1 MAASDNVSELPE
13 SLTSRSLVPR
23 QGVLT
28 LSGYG
33 IVVRVERGHLILKD
47 AIGPEKREAR
57 FARIGH
63 GLRRL
68 VVIGNDGMISLSALR
83 WLHDQKAAFV
93 MLERSGKLLTAVGPV
108 GPKDSRLRRA
118 QALAPTNG
126 PAVSIARALLVQKLH
141 AQERIAR
148 QQLNAHTVADAIQH
162 EREMLP
168 VLTTIDAL
176 RWAEARAALAYW
188 SAWRDIR
195 VTFPNVALARV
206 PAHWRMF
213 GARRSPLTGSGR
225 LAVNPP
231 NAMLNYLYAILES
244 EARIA
249 AVAVG
254 LDPNLGMLH
263 ADTESRPSLACDL
276 MEVVRTAADEFVLN
290 WITRQT
296 LRREWF
302 FEERD
307 GNCRLMA
314 GFAARLSEAGPGL
327 ASAVVPVAEK
337 VAKVLTSNRKSA
349 VSFEA
354 LSVSKRRRPESF
366 LDKPGASR
374 PLPPIPRVCGRCGRT
389 RMAGVKICKKC
400 SDVESAKVFGSVLAE
415 GRRTCN
421 SPEAQAKRA
430 ATRRRNADAERRWN
444 PGDLPKWLTADV
456 FERRVVPVLR
466 TLRTSQVSRCLASS
480 VAYAALVRA
489 GTRTPHPRH
498 WQALAELC
506 RLELHQSERNIDGFF
521 RSPNPLLRSSPVGFP
536 RHDSTG

>member
-1 MAASDNVSELPE
+1 MAASATVPELSE
-13 SLTSRSLVPR
+13 SLNSRPLVPR

-33 IVVRVERGHLILKD
+33 IVARVERGHLILRD
-47 AIGPEKREAR
+47 AIGAEQREAC

-63 GLRRL
+63 GLRRV

-93 MLERSGKLLTAVGPV
+93 MLDRSGKLLSAVGPV

-118 QALAPTNG
+118 QALAPSNG
-126 PAVSIARALLVQKLH
+126 TALAIARALLVQKLH

-148 QQLNAHTVADAIQH
+148 LHLNANAVGDTIRD
-162 EREMLP
+162 ERAVLP
-168 VLTTIDAL
+168 TLDRIDAL

-188 SAWRDIR
+188 SAWREVR
-195 VTFPNVALARV
+195 VTFPNSALARV
-206 PAHWRMF
+206 PAHWRVF

-231 NAMLNYLYAILES
+231 NAMLNYLYAVLES

-263 ADTESRPSLACDL
+263 ADTDSRPSLACDL
-276 MEVVRTAADEFVLN
+276 MEAVRTHVDEYVLN

-314 GFAARLSEAGPGL
+314 GFAARLAEAAPGL
-327 ASAVVPVAEK
+327 ASAVVPVAES
-337 VAKVLTSNRKSA
+337 VASALTRGRNG
-349 VSFEA
+349 VPFEA
-354 LSVSKRRRPESF
+354 TGTRARRRPDSF
-366 LDKPGASR
+366 LDKSGVNR
-374 PLPPIPRVCGRCGRT
+374 RLPAIPQVCPRCGRALRRGLGRCPTCAADDLEKTVPEVLKATRLTESSTEEPAT
-389 RMAGVKICKKC
+389 RM
-400 SDVESAKVFGSVLAE
+400 SAQL
-415 GRRTCN
+415 
-421 SPEAQAKRA
+421 
-430 ATRRRNADAERRWN
+430 RNAEAAREWN
-444 PGDLPKWLTADV
+444 PENLPGWLTQD
-456 FERRVVPVLR
+456 FYR
-466 TLRTSQVSRCLASS
+466 TRILVEVKRIRTVY
-480 VAYAALVRA
+480 VARYLSWSESYAGAVRS
-489 GTRTPHPRH
+489 GKVIPHPRH
-498 WQALAELC
+498 WQALATLVGITQASD
-506 RLELHQSERNIDGFF
+506 LG
-521 RSPNPLLRSSPVGFP
+521 NPSS
-536 RHDSTG
+536 S

>member
-1 MAASDNVSELPE
+1 MAASDTVPELLD
-13 SLTSRSLVPR
+13 SLNSRPLTPR

-33 IVVRVERGHLILKD
+33 IVARVERGHLILRD
-47 AIGPEKREAR
+47 AIGHEQREAR

-68 VVIGNDGMISLSALR
+68 VVIGNDGMISLAALR

-118 QALAPTNG
+118 QALAQSNG
-126 PAVSIARALLVQKLH
+126 TALSIARALLVQKLH
-141 AQERIAR
+141 AQERIAL
-148 QQLNAHTVADAIQH
+148 QHLNAHAIADSIRDERALLPTLDAIN
-162 EREMLP
+162 
-168 VLTTIDAL
+168 AL

-188 SAWRDIR
+188 SAWRDVR
-195 VTFPNVALARV
+195 VMFPNSALGRV
-206 PAHWRMF
+206 PAHWRAF

-249 AVAVG
+249 AIAVG

-263 ADTESRPSLACDL
+263 ADTDSRPSLACDL
-276 MEVVRTAADEFVLN
+276 MEAVRTHVDEYVLN

-314 GFAARLSEAGPGL
+314 GFAARLAEAAPGL
-327 ASAVVPVAEK
+327 ASAVVPVAES
-337 VAKVLTSNRKSA
+337 VAKALTRGRA
-349 VSFEA
+349 EMFTLDPPTRA
-354 LSVSKRRRPESF
+354 KRRRPDSF
-366 LDKPGASR
+366 LDKPDSNRA
-374 PLPPIPRVCGRCGRT
+374 LPAIPRVCVRCGLILR
-389 RMAGVKICKKC
+389 RGFELCRKC
-400 SDVESAKVFGSVLAE
+400 ADADSAKSFPAVLAKARLAAH
-415 GRRTCN
+415 GRGAQTKRT
-421 SPEAQAKRA
+421 ETQ
-430 ATRRRNADAERRWN
+430 RRNAKAIRQWN
-444 PGDLPKWLTADV
+444 PKALPDWLTAEV
-456 FERRVVPVLR
+456 FVRRVVPALR
-466 TLRTSQVSRCLASS
+466 DMRTVDVARCLASS
-480 VAYAALVRA
+480 ESYAAQVRR
-489 GTRTPHPRH
+489 GEREPHRRH
-498 WQALAELC
+498 WLKLAELC
-506 RLELHQSERNIDGFF
+506 GLSDR
-521 RSPNPLLRSSPVGFP
+521 
-536 RHDSTG
+536 DSA

>member
-1 MAASDNVSELPE
+1 MAASNTVPE
-13 SLTSRSLVPR
+13 PSGSLNSWPLVPR

-33 IVVRVERGHLILKD
+33 IVVRVERGHLILRD
-47 AIGPEKREAR
+47 AIGQERREAR

-118 QALAPTNG
+118 QALAPSNG
-126 PAVSIARALLVQKLH
+126 VALSISRALLVQKLH
-141 AQERIAR
+141 AQERVACHNLR
-148 QQLNAHTVADAIQH
+148 ADAVADTIRV
-162 EREMLP
+162 ERAFLP
-168 VLTTIDAL
+168 TLDTIDAL

-188 SAWRDIR
+188 SAWRDVR
-195 VTFPNVALARV
+195 VLFPGSVMSRV
-206 PAHWRMF
+206 PAHWRVF

-263 ADTESRPSLACDL
+263 ADTDSRPSLACDL
-276 MEVVRTAADEFVLN
+276 MEAVRTHVDEYVLN
-290 WITRQT
+290 WITKQT

-314 GFAARLSEAGPGL
+314 GFAARLAEAAPAL
-327 ASAVVPVAEK
+327 AAVVVPVAE
-337 VAKVLTSNRKSA
+337 ALANILRHGEHRPA
-349 VSFEA
+349 VSTPAFRT
-354 LSVSKRRRPESF
+354 KRRRPDSF
-366 LDKPGASR
+366 LAKSQSRFALPTAPGVCKS
-374 PLPPIPRVCGRCGRT
+374 CGRLLRKGGEFCR
-389 RMAGVKICKKC
+389 KC
-400 SDVESAKVFGSVLAE
+400 ADARLVETFPAVLDKARLTAN
-415 GRRTCN
+415 G
-421 SPEAQAKRA
+421 PEAKSKRSE
-430 ATRRRNADAERRWN
+430 TQRRNAEAARRWN
-444 PGDLPKWLTADV
+444 RNTLPPWLTTDAYKG
-456 FERRVVPVLR
+456 RIVPRLR
-466 TLRTSQVSRCLASS
+466 FTRTAEVARCLGVSES
-480 VAYAALVRA
+480 YAAQVRC
-489 GTRTPHPRH
+489 GERTPHPRH
-498 WQALAELC
+498 WLALASL
-506 RLELHQSERNIDGFF
+506 
-521 RSPNPLLRSSPVGFP
+521 VGK
-536 RHDSTG
+536 